1 MFIKQVNAYEFEW
14 IKLVSTRQF
23 CLEKGCIKTHFAD
36 NIKMFLE
43 YQSKMK
49 ISEKTWLRMV
59 NIYESQQKIK
69 EPH

>member
-23 CLEKGCIKTHFAD
+23 WLEKGCIKTHFSD